1 MKYLCR
7 FIFLFFMFIITLCVS
22 SFCDGVSAIE
32 IKSVDTISA
41 VQQHSQDLLISRTSD
56 SIEQCI
62 QRSDGLFINNRRSD
76 NSYDSGLNNFLLA
89 ASSQFSELLAYIYNQ
104 SFLHNKSNVLFS
116 VSLSEIQ
123 PNAP

>member
-7 FIFLFFMFIITLCVS
+7 FMFVFLMFIITLCS
-22 SFCDGVSAIE
+22 NAFCDSVSAIE
-32 IKSVDTISA
+32 LKSIDTISA
-41 VQQHSQDLLISRTSD
+41 VQNYNHDVLAAKSNDTITQTF
-56 SIEQCI
+56 
-62 QRSDGLFINNRRSD
+62 QRNDGLFINNRKSD
-76 NSYDSGLNNFLLA
+76 NSLDSSLHNFLLA

>member
-7 FIFLFFMFIITLCVS
+7 FLFIFLVFIITLCS
-22 SFCDGVSAIE
+22 NALCDRVSAVE
-32 IKSVDTISA
+32 LKSTDTIST
-41 VQQHSQDLLISRTSD
+41 VQHQSQDILTSRAND

-62 QRSDGLFINNRRSD
+62 QRNDGLFINNRRSD

-89 ASSQFSELLAYIYNQ
+89 ASSQFSELLAFIYNQ

>member
-7 FIFLFFMFIITLCVS
+7 FMFIFFMFIITLCANA
-22 SFCDGVSAIE
+22 FCDSVSAVE
-32 IKSVDTISA
+32 LKSVDTISA
-41 VQQHSQDLLISRTSD
+41 VQQHSQDILTSRAND

-62 QRSDGLFINNRRSD
+62 QRNDGLFINNRRPD

>member
-1 MKYLCR
+1 MFKILILC
-7 FIFLFFMFIITLCVS
+7 LYEKEEL
-22 SFCDGVSAIE
+22 
-32 IKSVDTISA
+32 KSIDTISA
-41 VQQHSQDLLISRTSD
+41 VQNYNHDVLAAKSNDTITQTF
-56 SIEQCI
+56 
-62 QRSDGLFINNRRSD
+62 QRNDGLFINNRKSD
-76 NSYDSGLNNFLLA
+76 NSLDSSLHNFLLA

>member
-1 MKYLCR
+1 M
-7 FIFLFFMFIITLCVS
+7 FIFFMFIITFCS
-22 SFCDGVSAIE
+22 ISFCDSVSAVE
-32 IKSVDTISA
+32 LKSIDTISA
-41 VQQHSQDLLISRTSD
+41 IQHHNQDVLTAKSNDTIT
-56 SIEQCI
+56 QTF
-62 QRSDGLFINNRRSD
+62 QRNDGLFINNRRSD

-104 SFLHNKSNVLFS
+104 SFLHNKSNVQFS